1 MANNNLVKPQKR
13 DIMLHSTSVEN
24 LFISELLPIAPGDY
38 VKVYLFGL
46 MNAEYEC
53 PVDKETASR
62 VLGISEEEIEN
73 AWAYWEDKGAINR
86 EYDSETGDYRIVFVS
101 QIEMFYGGGA
111 YALGQAEEKV
121 EAKAEVKV
129 HEEPEAKKPEK
140 QIDYLDDDA
149 AMIAEL
155 ELRALF
161 TSYEEATGRPIS
173 RKESDKIRSA
183 INVYSVMPDVFSYA
197 IKYCAE
203 IEKYNIDY
211 ISTVAL
217 RWTEA
222 GCKDISQVKELLDKE
237 SKRTAAY
244 TRVFKELGFTRMV
257 NPGDREIMSKWFDEM
272 NFKLSD
278 VIDACRKAA
287 GVREPSLRYVDKIL
301 ENKYK
306 EAGGVKQDGSS
317 SGQKSSGS
325 TNVSKKVLS
334 DYFEYLRR
342 CADMDHIEHLEEAQK
357 IPKLK
362 SILAMEMELNRS
374 LSTIDFV
381 PNSKEERR
389 AKISRLKDL
398 ADEKV
403 NVLLE
408 NGYPADFLEKH
419 FKCDLCK
426 DTGATETGQFCSCV
440 RARAAE
446 AYTWNQKRKNRN

>member
-53 PVDKETASR
+53 SVDKETASR
-62 VLGISEEEIEN
+62 VLGIEAEEIEN
-73 AWAYWEDKGAINR
+73 AWAYWEDKGAVIR
-86 EYDSETGDYRIVFVS
+86 EYDSETGGYKIVFVS

-111 YALGQAEEKV
+111 YAISAPQDKEAEFES
-121 EAKAEVKV
+121 APS
-129 HEEPEAKKPEK
+129 EEIIEEKKPEK
-140 QIDYLDDDA
+140 PVDFLDDDA
-149 AMIAEL
+149 AMIVEL

-183 INVYSVMPDVFSYA
+183 INVYGVMPDVFSYA
-197 IKYCAE
+197 IKYCSE

-217 RWTEA
+217 RWTEE
-222 GCKDISQVKELLDKE
+222 GCKDISQVKELLDRE

-244 TRVFKELGFTRMV
+244 ARIFKELGFSRMV
-257 NPGDREIMSKWFDEM
+257 SPGDREIMSRWFDEM
-272 NFKLSD
+272 NFKMSD
-278 VIDACRKAA
+278 VLEACRKSA
-287 GVREPSLRYVDKIL
+287 GLREPSLRYVDKIL

-306 EAGGVKQDGSS
+306 EAGGVKQDGKPT
-317 SGQKSSGS
+317 GTKSSGS

-342 CADMDHIEHLEEAQK
+342 CADMNHIEHLETAQK
-357 IPKLK
+357 IPKLN
-362 SILAMEMELNRS
+362 SILALENELNTS
-374 LSTIDFV
+374 LSTINFV

-389 AKISRLKDL
+389 AKIARLKDL
-398 ADEKV
+398 AEEKV
-403 NVLLE
+403 KVLVE
-408 NGYPADFLEKH
+408 NGYPADYLEKH

-426 DTGATETGQFCSCV
+426 DTGVTDTGQFCSCV
-440 RARAAE
+440 KARAAE
-446 AYTWNQKRKNRN
+446 AYTWNQKRRNRN